1 MKRETKRSPV
11 RTKELIAHSKPF
23 AEIRES
29 HFAKRTAILGHPY
42 RGRLREPIREKPSPL
57 FQKLRRNPATSDLR
71 IYIQPPQFTP
81 ANQKHTNTQHNK
93 QLKTFNITSRT
104 RSIITLNLT
113 KTMFIIA

>member
-42 RGRLREPIREKPSPL
+42 RGRLRKPIRVKPSPL

-71 IYIQPPQFTP
+71 NYFQPPQFTP
-81 ANQKHTNTQHNK
+81 ANQKHT
-93 QLKTFNITSRT
+93 KTHRE
-104 RSIITLNLT
+104 LEE
-113 KTMFIIA
+113 KTH